1 MCNKLRRRFVK
12 KLNFLVLC
20 SIVKWN
26 ENVLL
31 VFKNLV
37 KSRFVCTYEL
47 MSAEK
52 KVFETLNVLINLKVR
67 ENALLMS
74 LCVETDWKLS
84 KKVCICDCS
93 KLELLY
99 FVSLLKNCIWR
110 GSLIL
115 KLRFFCKFVVV
126 CKKVRMDV
134 VTMGLLSFVLT
145 NNVYNWQRTYED
157 ALKACVIL

>member
-1 MCNKLRRRFVK
+1 MEWKCA
-12 KLNFLVLC
+12 
-20 SIVKWN
+20 S
-26 ENVLL
+26 NVL
-31 VFKNLV
+31 
-37 KSRFVCTYEL
+37 KSREITLRLYLWTNVSWT
-47 MSAEK
+47 

-84 KKVCICDCS
+84 RKVCICDCS

-126 CKKVRMDV
+126 CKRVRMDV
-134 VTMGLLSFVLT
+134 VTVGLLSFVLT
-145 NNVYNWQRTYED
+145 NNVYNWQRTCED
-157 ALKACVIL
+157 ALKACVAYYCLKGYSRS